1 MPDFSRRSAGT
12 EVMDDLNCSGR
23 VVDQTLR
30 ELDTINELLGGNY
43 VTIEGLKKIIGERN
57 SLTIG
62 DLGCGSGDM
71 LRRIRQ
77 WSNKRNLSLR
87 LIGIDANSNIV
98 SFAEKNTPVD
108 CEIEFQTE
116 NIFSA
121 TFKERKFD
129 VVLGTLFFHHFTN
142 DQLITFFRQ
151 LKNQVRVGIVI
162 NDIHRN
168 WFSYYSI
175 KLLTRLFSK
184 SEMVKFDAP
193 LSVLRA
199 FKRSE
204 LIYILES
211 AGFKSYS
218 IKWMWAFRW
227 QVLIEV

>member
-1 MPDFSRRSAGT
+1 MPDFSKRSIEIEA
-12 EVMDDLNCSGR
+12 MDDLNCSGG

-43 VTIEGLKKIIGERN
+43 VTIEGLKKVIAEKN
-57 SLTIG
+57 SLTIA

-77 WSNKRNLSLR
+77 WSSKKNLALR
-87 LIGIDANSNIV
+87 LIGIDANSHIV
-98 SFAEKNTPVD
+98 SYADTNTPAD

-116 NIFSA
+116 NIFSE

-129 VVLGTLFFHHFTN
+129 VVLATLFFHHFTD
-142 DQLITFFRQ
+142 DQLIAFFRQ
-151 LKNQVRVGIVI
+151 LKRQVRVGIVI

-175 KLLTRLFSK
+175 KLLTKLFSK

-204 LIYILES
+204 LTYILEK
-211 AGFKSYS
+211 AGFENYT

-227 QVLIEV
+227 QVVIAI